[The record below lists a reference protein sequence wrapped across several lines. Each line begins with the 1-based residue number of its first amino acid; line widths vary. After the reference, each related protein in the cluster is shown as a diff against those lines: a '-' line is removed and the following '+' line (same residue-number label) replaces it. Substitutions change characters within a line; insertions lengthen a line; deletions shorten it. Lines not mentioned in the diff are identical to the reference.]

1 MTLMKSEKQSRLSY
15 LLSSRPL
22 IVKREGM
29 HVCLHD
35 AFSGEVLAGQ
45 TKVQLVQEPG
55 EMTRLIVEFNCDGE
69 HVRLLGD

>member
-1 MTLMKSEKQSRLSY
+1 MKNEEQSRLSY

-22 IVKREGM
+22 VVKRDGL

-45 TKVQLVQEPG
+45 TKVQLIQEAG
-55 EMTRLIVEFNCDGE
+55 EVTRLIVEFNCDGRN
-69 HVRLLGD
+69 VRLQGE

>member
-1 MTLMKSEKQSRLSY
+1 MKNEEQSRLSY

-22 IVKREGM
+22 VVKRDGI

-45 TKVQLVQEPG
+45 TKVQLIQEAG
-55 EMTRLIVEFNCDGE
+55 EITRLIVEFNCDGR
-69 HVRLLGD
+69 HVRLQGE

>member
-1 MTLMKSEKQSRLSY
+1 MRTAEQSRIKY

-22 IVKREGM
+22 VVKRDGM

-45 TKVQLVQEPG
+45 TKVQLIQEAG
-55 EMTRLIVEFNCDGE
+55 QVTRLVVEFNCDGT
-69 HVRLLGD
+69 HVRLDGE

>member
-1 MTLMKSEKQSRLSY
+1 MKKEDQSRLSY

-22 IVKREGM
+22 VVKRQGN

-45 TKVQLVQEPG
+45 ARVQLIQEPN
-55 EMTRLIVEFNCDGE
+55 EVTRLVVEFNCDGT
-69 HVRLLGD
+69 HVRLDGE

>member
-1 MTLMKSEKQSRLSY
+1 MKKADQSRLSY

-22 IVKREGM
+22 LVKRSGL

-45 TKVQLVQEPG
+45 TKVQLIQEPG
-55 EMTRLIVEFNCDGE
+55 QVTRLVVEFNCDGN
-69 HVRLLGD
+69 HVRLQGD

>member
-1 MTLMKSEKQSRLSY
+1 MKSAEQSRLKY

-22 IVKREGM
+22 VVKRDGM

-45 TKVQLVQEPG
+45 TKVQLIQEAG
-55 EMTRLIVEFNCDGE
+55 EVTRLVVEFSCDGT
-69 HVRLLGD
+69 HVRLDGE

>member
-1 MTLMKSEKQSRLSY
+1 MKSAEQSRLNY

-45 TKVQLVQEPG
+45 TKVQLIQEAG

-69 HVRLLGD
+69 RVRLVGE

>member
-1 MTLMKSEKQSRLSY
+1 MRTAEQSRIKY

-22 IVKREGM
+22 VVKRDGM

-45 TKVQLVQEPG
+45 TKVQLIQEAG
-55 EMTRLIVEFNCDGE
+55 QVTRLVVEFNCDGT
-69 HVRLLGD
+69 HVRLDG

>member
-1 MTLMKSEKQSRLSY
+1 MKREDQSNLRY

-22 IVKREGM
+22 IVKRNGK

-45 TKVQLVQEPG
+45 ARVELVQEPG
-55 EMTRLIVEFNCDGE
+55 CITRLRVEFDVDGNY
-69 HVRLLGD
+69 VRLGGEV

>member
-1 MTLMKSEKQSRLSY
+1 MKCSENSRLKY

-45 TKVQLVQEPG
+45 TKVQLIQEPG
-55 EMTRLIVEFNCDGE
+55 QVTRLVVEFNCDGE
-69 HVRLLGD
+69 HVRLQGE

>member
-1 MTLMKSEKQSRLSY
+1 VKSAAQSKLKY

-22 IVKREGM
+22 IVKRDGM

-45 TKVQLVQEPG
+45 TKVQLIQEAG
-55 EMTRLIVEFNCDGE
+55 EMTRLIVEFHCDGE
-69 HVRLLGD
+69 HVRLLGE

>member
-1 MTLMKSEKQSRLSY
+1 MKTAEQSRIKY

-22 IVKREGM
+22 VVKRDGM

-45 TKVQLVQEPG
+45 TKVQLIQEAVQV
-55 EMTRLIVEFNCDGE
+55 TRLVVEFNCDGT
-69 HVRLLGD
+69 HVRLDGE

>member
-1 MTLMKSEKQSRLSY
+1 MKTAEQSRIKY

-22 IVKREGM
+22 VVKRDGM

-45 TKVQLVQEPG
+45 TKVQLIQEAGQP
-55 EMTRLIVEFNCDGE
+55 TRLVVEFSCDGTY
-69 HVRLLGD
+69 VRLDGE

>member
-1 MTLMKSEKQSRLSY
+1 MKSAERSRLKY

-29 HVCLHD
+29 HVCLHG

-45 TKVQLVQEPG
+45 TKVQLIQEPG
-55 EMTRLIVEFNCDGE
+55 QVTRLVVEFNCDGE
-69 HVRLLGD
+69 HVRLQGE

>member
-1 MTLMKSEKQSRLSY
+1 MKSAEQSRLKY

-45 TKVQLVQEPG
+45 TKVQLIQEPG
-55 EMTRLIVEFNCDGE
+55 EVTRLVVEFNCDGE
-69 HVRLLGD
+69 YVRLQGE

>member
-1 MTLMKSEKQSRLSY
+1 MKREEQSRLSY

-22 IVKREGM
+22 VVKRNGI

-45 TKVQLVQEPG
+45 TKVQLIQEAG
-55 EMTRLIVEFNCDGE
+55 EVTRLIVEFNCDGS
-69 HVRLLGD
+69 HVRLQGE

>member
-1 MTLMKSEKQSRLSY
+1 MKSAEQSRLKY

-45 TKVQLVQEPG
+45 TKVQLIQEAG
-55 EMTRLIVEFNCDGE
+55 EVARLVVEFNCDGE
-69 HVRLLGD
+69 YVRLQGE

>member
-1 MTLMKSEKQSRLSY
+1 MKSAEQSRLKY

-35 AFSGEVLAGQ
+35 AYSGEVLAGQ
-45 TKVQLVQEPG
+45 TKVQLIQETG
-55 EMTRLIVEFNCDGE
+55 EVTRLIVEFNCDGT
-69 HVRLLGD
+69 HVRLDGE

>member
-1 MTLMKSEKQSRLSY
+1 MKSAEKSRLKY

-29 HVCLHD
+29 HLCLHD

-45 TKVQLVQEPG
+45 TKAQLIQEPG
-55 EMTRLIVEFNCDGE
+55 QVTRLVVEFNCDGE
-69 HVRLLGD
+69 QVRLQGE

>member
-1 MTLMKSEKQSRLSY
+1 MKSAEQSRLKY

-45 TKVQLVQEPG
+45 TKVQLIQEPG
-55 EMTRLIVEFNCDGE
+55 EVTRLVVEFSCDGSY
-69 HVRLLGD
+69 VRLEGD